1 MRVLLRFVPAKDVLH
16 VQTSC
21 WERRR
26 GLGHGGCG
34 VRERHLLGVPR
45 LRCCVRRW
53 LNAHRE
59 GLVDTFEDGRYWGS
73 SFSFAD
79 TCENSGAGRRDSF
92 SLVIDLLALEGG
104 REAGVLDAAIAG
116 DLVVLVIDRRGW
128 RTRPRRLVG
137 REILHYT
144 HTPRCRAESDVST
157 RLRGP

>member
-1 MRVLLRFVPAKDVLH
+1 MSEA
-16 VQTSC
+16 SC

-26 GLGHGGCG
+26 GLGRGGCG

-53 LNAHRE
+53 LDAHRE
-59 GLVDTFEDGRYWGS
+59 VLVDTFEDGRHWGS

-79 TCENSGAGRRDSF
+79 TCKNGCVGREVLF
-92 SLVIDLLALEGG
+92 SSVVDLLAPGRG
-104 REAGVLDAAIAG
+104 REAPVLHAAIAG
-116 DLVVLVIDRRGW
+116 DLVVFVVDRRGW

-137 REILHYT
+137 RETTHHT
-144 HTPRCRAESDVST
+144 HTSRCRAESDVST